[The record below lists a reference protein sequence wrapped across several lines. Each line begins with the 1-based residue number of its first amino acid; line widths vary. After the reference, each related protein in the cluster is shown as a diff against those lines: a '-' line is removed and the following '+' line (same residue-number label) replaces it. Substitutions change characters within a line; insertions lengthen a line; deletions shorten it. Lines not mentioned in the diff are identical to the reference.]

1 MVLTQKWNYF
11 TFIAGVIE
19 WEEVLPKIQYH
30 YMPSCEIEWDY
41 RIFDIKSLNTLLK
54 SDIQRLQEAYE
65 EFDDW
70 D

>member
-1 MVLTQKWNYF
+1 
-11 TFIAGVIE
+11 
-19 WEEVLPKIQYH
+19 
-30 YMPSCEIEWDY
+30 MPSCEIEWDY
-41 RIFDIKSLNTLLK
+41 RIFDIKSLSTLLK